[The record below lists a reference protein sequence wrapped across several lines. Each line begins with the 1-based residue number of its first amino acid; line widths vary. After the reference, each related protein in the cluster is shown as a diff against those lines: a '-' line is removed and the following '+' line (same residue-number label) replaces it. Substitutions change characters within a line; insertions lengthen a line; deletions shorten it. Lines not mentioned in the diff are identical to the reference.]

1 MKLTKKKMDTDQ
13 KIIEFIKY
21 GVGFILG
28 VCAIILV
35 NNVMYTPAN
44 LVVTEGEGREQDMLF
59 IHMDG
64 DNLAIKKG
72 AVNQIVWM
80 DGVISVVPQE
90 DYVYSNVEIVE

>member
-1 MKLTKKKMDTDQ
+1 MDTEQ
-13 KIIEFIKY
+13 KIIELIKY

-28 VCAIILV
+28 VCAIMLF

-44 LVVTEGEGREQDMLF
+44 LVVTEGQGREQDMLF

-80 DGVISVVPQE
+80 DGVIEVKPVS
-90 DYVYSNVEIVE
+90 DYVYYNIETDQDSTK